1 MNRKEKLIQ
10 KRDTLRQQIS
20 AVNRQI
26 QAVEQ
31 DEKRKEQAALIAKL
45 KATGL
50 LDKTP
55 QELELIIAAVTNQT
69 QGA

>member
-1 MNRKEKLIQ
+1 MNRKQKLIQ

-50 LDKTP
+50 LDKSP
-55 QELELIIAAVTNQT
+55 QELERIIAAANTNQT
-69 QGA
+69 GA